1 MMRYRRRLDL
11 LYALLFVLPALT
23 LFLTFKYYPLS
34 MTMFYSLTNW
44 DGFSRSYQFVGL
56 DNFISVFS
64 DSKVLGAFYNTVYF
78 AIVSIV
84 LGTVIQLGLA
94 LILVNRI
101 KGAKVFRTVLYMP
114 AVISALIISMTWIAF
129 FQYNGIINQTLKLV
143 GLETLAHNWLAH
155 PIITIH
161 VLIVINIWQ
170 WAGYGMIIY
179 ITGLQAIPTEIN
191 EAAALDGAT
200 GWRKLRLIT
209 LPLIMPAVTINMFI
223 SITGSLRVFEL
234 PFVLTGGGPMNTTN
248 TVTMSIYNTA
258 FLSNQFGYAS
268 SIGLVFFLFIATIT
282 LIQLTVTRRLEV
294 EY

>member
-78 AIVSIV
+78 AIVSIL

-155 PIITIH
+155 PVITIH

>member
-78 AIVSIV
+78 AIVSIL

>member
-1 MMRYRRRLDL
+1 MMKYRRRLDL
-11 LYALLFVLPALT
+11 LFALLFVLPALT
-23 LFLTFKYYPLS
+23 LFVTFKYYPLS

-78 AIVSIV
+78 AVVSIL

-129 FQYNGIINQTLKLV
+129 FQYNGIINQTLKLF

-161 VLIVINIWQ
+161 VLIIINIWQ

-234 PFVLTGGGPMNTTN
+234 PFVLTGGGPMNSTN

-282 LIQLTVTRRLEV
+282 LVQLTVTRRMEV

>member
-23 LFLTFKYYPLS
+23 LFLAFKYYPLS

-78 AIVSIV
+78 AIVSIL

-155 PIITIH
+155 PVITIH